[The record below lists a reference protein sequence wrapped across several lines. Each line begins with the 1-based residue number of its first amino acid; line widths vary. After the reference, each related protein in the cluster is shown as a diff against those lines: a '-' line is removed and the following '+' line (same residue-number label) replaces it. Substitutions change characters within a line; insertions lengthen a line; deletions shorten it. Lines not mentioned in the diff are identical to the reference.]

1 MTHVHIGGVDHHL
14 PTPHGSVFAHELP
27 GDGPAIVLMHGFPDD
42 HTIHHRFAPELVPHR
57 VVAFDFLGYG
67 RSDRNGSAG
76 FSLAAHGAQ
85 IDAVLDAL
93 DIRQAVLVGY
103 DASGPDAVAYA
114 VAHPDRVAHLVLL
127 NTLFGRQ
134 ASLRMPEMTRLL
146 ADPQLGDLADDLLD
160 DPAQRLWLLQRWG
173 TQWELDNEPD
183 GIAMRS
189 IVPQFF
195 GNEDYP
201 DKHRAGAP
209 GRRQGSSGDRT
220 GRGGVARGLSHPG
233 PPSHRPVRRS
243 HPARAGAGRR
253 HRHRRHRAILG
264 RRIRMHRD
272 RRRPD
277 PRVLRHRPLAQHG
290 RRRKRPGHHHRG

>member
-1 MTHVHIGGVDHHL
+1 MTHVHTGGVDHHL

-85 IDAVLDAL
+85 IDAL

-173 TQWELDNEPD
+173 TQWELDNET
-183 GIAMRS
+183 
-189 IVPQFF
+189 
-195 GNEDYP
+195 
-201 DKHRAGAP
+201 
-209 GRRQGSSGDRT
+209 RRDRDAVD
-220 GRGGVARGLSHPG
+220 RPAVLRQRGLPGQTSSRRSG
-233 PPSHRPVRRS
+233 PPARIQRRS
-243 HPARAGAGRR
+243 NRPRWRR
-253 HRHRRHRAILG
+253 SRTFTPWAT
-264 RRIRMHRD
+264 
-272 RRRPD
+272 
-277 PRVLRHRPLAQHG
+277 
-290 RRRKRPGHHHRG
+290 